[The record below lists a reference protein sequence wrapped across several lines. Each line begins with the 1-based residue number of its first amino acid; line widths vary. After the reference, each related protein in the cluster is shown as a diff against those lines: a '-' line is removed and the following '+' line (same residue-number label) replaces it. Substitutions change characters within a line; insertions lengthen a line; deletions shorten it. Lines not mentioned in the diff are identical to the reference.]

1 MQQRTNYV
9 DYLQQLLKDN
19 HIDFIG
25 REDFEIRE
33 REKEKVFLKQDQ
45 GKQSFISKLKTNID
59 EPLNKELIQRYSRQM
74 LLKEISYEG
83 QVKIVKAK
91 VALIGSG
98 GIGCPLALYLAAAGI
113 GTLGLFD
120 SDSVDVTN
128 LHRQIGHRTDR
139 IGMEKT

>member
-1 MQQRTNYV
+1 
-9 DYLQQLLKDN
+9 
-19 HIDFIG
+19 
-25 REDFEIRE
+25 
-33 REKEKVFLKQDQ
+33 
-45 GKQSFISKLKTNID
+45 
-59 EPLNKELIQRYSRQM
+59 M

-139 IGMEKT
+139 IGMDKTESLKRTLLDLNPHVNINKHPFITV